1 VSTTTGTPTAPPAP
15 STLKLIMTLAFAGLF
30 SGLAIVGIYEV
41 TLPRITANKAA
52 ALKRAVF
59 EVVPGSERMER
70 MVWTDGKL
78 VVNENEEV
86 VPAIYAAFGSDN
98 ALVGYAIP
106 WNGAGF
112 QDNIKLI
119 YGFDSARRRVVGMSV
134 LESRET
140 PGLGDRIFKDQNFVD
155 EFKNLAVDP
164 EVVSVKGIG
173 EGENEVDAI
182 TGATISSKAVV
193 KIINS
198 ANETW
203 LSRIPAGGEE

>member
-1 VSTTTGTPTAPPAP
+1 MSTTTGMPAAAPAP
-15 STLKLIMTLAFAGLF
+15 STLKLILTLAFAGLF

-70 MVWTDGKL
+70 MVWADGAL
-78 VVNENEEV
+78 VNEEDETIG
-86 VPAIYAAFGSDN
+86 PAIYAAFGPGD
-98 ALVGYAIP
+98 ALVGYAMP
-106 WNGAGF
+106 ADGPGF
-112 QDNIKLI
+112 QDNIKII
-119 YGFDSARRRVVGMSV
+119 YGFDPVERRVVGMAV

-140 PGLGDRIFKDQNFVD
+140 PGLGDRIFKDQDFVD

-164 EVVSVKGIG
+164 EVVLIKGTG

-193 KIINS
+193 KIINAS
-198 ANETW
+198 NETW

>member
-1 VSTTTGTPTAPPAP
+1 MSTTTGIPAAPAP

-78 VVNENEEV
+78 VVDENEEV
-86 VPAIYAAFGSDN
+86 VPAIYAAFGADN

-119 YGFDSARRRVVGMSV
+119 YGFDSARRRIVGMSV

-164 EVVSVKGIG
+164 EVVSVKGTG

-203 LSRIPAGGEE
+203 LPRIPAGGEE